1 MLIPGLSRQLQHH
14 SEMGDSVSFSQAKVV
29 NKFTITGRGG
39 LPPNPND
46 TLQNESM
53 QTNWVTTDPPVE
65 NSNRDDSSA
74 NPPRSVLS
82 ESNVPKTPTLVEAQ
96 GWIYGQNGEVIL
108 TAQAPTVTPHNP
120 SLTPAASC
128 NAK

>member
-1 MLIPGLSRQLQHH
+1 VLIPGLSRPLQYHTKI
-14 SEMGDSVSFSQAKVV
+14 GDSDSFSKAKVV

-53 QTNWVTTDPPVE
+53 QTNWVTPDPPGD

-74 NPPRSVLS
+74 NPPLSVLA
-82 ESNVPKTPTLVEAQ
+82 ESNVPKTPALVEAQ
-96 GWIYGQNGEVIL
+96 GWIYGQNGKVIL
-108 TAQAPTVTPHNP
+108 TAQSLTVTPHNP

-128 NAK
+128 NAN